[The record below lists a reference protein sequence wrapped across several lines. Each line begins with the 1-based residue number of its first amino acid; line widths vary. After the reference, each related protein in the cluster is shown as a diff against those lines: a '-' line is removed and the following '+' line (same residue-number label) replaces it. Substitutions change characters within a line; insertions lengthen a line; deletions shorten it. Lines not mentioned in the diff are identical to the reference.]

1 MTKQLIVYTD
11 ASFKDNR
18 GGWAYVT
25 KNDIK
30 GHKPT
35 VSYGCCDA
43 KDSVQAEAIACIRAI
58 DNIDLYDNLDSI
70 IIRTDV
76 QSIVKLTDRIL
87 YTRKK
92 LKSIS
97 QEAYKFEEIWRI
109 AIIQKQLGTRLRFE
123 KVDSKNRYNR
133 LADSYARKALN
144 LEIDYDK
151 YLYTEDAK
159 TEPLLLKCKKN
170 SEIYCAAFQP
180 QIIPDIK
187 GCEIVQVKV
196 SEIDLVDTVHLEASA
211 LSLYG
216 GLARAKDGLIF
227 DQPIVIRPLDNG
239 RYGLIS
245 GFRRYCIAK
254 IMDIESIPGV
264 VKLST

>member
-1 MTKQLIVYTD
+1 
-11 ASFKDNR
+11 
-18 GGWAYVT
+18 
-25 KNDIK
+25 
-30 GHKPT
+30 
-35 VSYGCCDA
+35 
-43 KDSVQAEAIACIRAI
+43 
-58 DNIDLYDNLDSI
+58 
-70 IIRTDV
+70 
-76 QSIVKLTDRIL
+76 
-87 YTRKK
+87 
-92 LKSIS
+92 
-97 QEAYKFEEIWRI
+97 
-109 AIIQKQLGTRLRFE
+109 LRFE

-133 LADSYARKALN
+133 LADAYARKALN
-144 LEIDYDK
+144 LDIDYDK

-170 SEIYCAAFQP
+170 SEIHCEAFQP

-216 GLARAKDGLIF
+216 GLARAKDGLAF

-239 RYGLIS
+239 RYGLIF

-264 VKLST
+264 VKLNT